1 MARRFKRTGKIN
13 SYSLIKSVLY
23 NGQVGTIKFTYDSPS
38 KFLPYPSGY
47 NHDLSLIASKTLPM
61 VKSPPNVGE
70 VVDWAAYEDALDG
83 QPVFCCLFHV
93 GDKAAEI
100 LEGGIASRETQEALV
115 IGSEYIWE
123 KNAVTQTASILW
135 RTNQDHTTASGWS
148 GSTLCVEK
156 SSDKQVKALLFQN
169 FQKYIRSS
177 EVAGN
182 DRELSNEY
190 GCLIK
195 GGFVLP
201 QEIRDSEI
209 HRGESAERTQTRNWA
224 SNPMRSRQA
233 SDNKRRDFS
242 SPT

>member
-1 MARRFKRTGKIN
+1 
-13 SYSLIKSVLY
+13 
-23 NGQVGTIKFTYDSPS
+23 
-38 KFLPYPSGY
+38 
-47 NHDLSLIASKTLPM
+47 M

-83 QPVFCCLFHV
+83 QPLFCCLFHV

-100 LEGGIASRETQEALV
+100 LEGGIASRETQEALI

-123 KNAVTQTASILW
+123 KNAVTQSASILW

-148 GSTLCVEK
+148 GSTLCVRK
-156 SSDKQVKALLFQN
+156 PSDKQVKALLFQN
-169 FQKYIRSS
+169 FQKNR
-177 EVAGN
+177 N
-182 DRELSNEY
+182 DRELSKY
-190 GCLIK
+190 GCWIK

-201 QEIRDSEI
+201 HEIRDSEI
-209 HRGESAERTQTRNWA
+209 HRGDSAERTQTRNWA

-233 SDNKRRDFS
+233 GDNERRDFS

>member
-1 MARRFKRTGKIN
+1 
-13 SYSLIKSVLY
+13 
-23 NGQVGTIKFTYDSPS
+23 
-38 KFLPYPSGY
+38 
-47 NHDLSLIASKTLPM
+47 M

-83 QPVFCCLFHV
+83 QPLFCCLFHF

-123 KNAVTQTASILW
+123 KKAVTQSASILW
-135 RTNQDHTTASGWS
+135 RTNQDYTTASGWS
-148 GSTLCVEK
+148 GSTLCVGK
-156 SSDKQVKALLFQN
+156 PSDKQVKALLFQN
-169 FQKYIRSS
+169 FQKHIRSS

-182 DRELSNEY
+182 DRELSKY
-190 GCLIK
+190 GCWIK

-209 HRGESAERTQTRNWA
+209 YQGGLAERTQTRNWA
-224 SNPMRSRQA
+224 SNPLRSRQA
-233 SDNKRRDFS
+233 GDNNERRDFS
-242 SPT
+242 SPI